1 MRSRGG
7 ALPSRSHIAAGIA
20 CAKLIRRKNRGAR
33 LATVSPVRIHPR
45 TEVRDMHRTLL
56 ATLMLILFGAM
67 SSSQAANLLI
77 NPGFEDGYNS
87 WSTTG
92 APDLRHSDPAPFE
105 GNNYAFSIAN
115 SHYTLQQDVSLLAA
129 GFLAEVIDSGA
140 LLAHFGG
147 WQSGYET
154 QSDEGQI
161 RLLQLDDGLQLL
173 DMASLPYFHSNST
186 WVEQSASIALLPGT
200 RTLRFFFDGLRHAGS
215 NNDAYLDATFLE
227 VAPVPVPGALPLG
240 LSALVSL
247 ALLGRRARRR
257 ASGAA

>member
-1 MRSRGG
+1 
-7 ALPSRSHIAAGIA
+7 
-20 CAKLIRRKNRGAR
+20 
-33 LATVSPVRIHPR
+33 
-45 TEVRDMHRTLL
+45 MHRTLL
-56 ATLMLILFGAM
+56 ATLMLMLFGAM
-67 SSSQAANLLI
+67 SSSQAANLLT
-77 NPGFEDGYNS
+77 NAGFEDGYNG

-186 WVEQSASIALLPGT
+186 WVGAGRRPAAP
-200 RTLRFFFDGLRHAGS
+200 LRFFFDGLRHAGS
-215 NNDAYLDATFLE
+215 TAASPCRRRGG
-227 VAPVPVPGALPLG
+227 AGALP
-240 LSALVSL
+240 A
-247 ALLGRRARRR
+247 
-257 ASGAA
+257 

>member
-1 MRSRGG
+1 
-7 ALPSRSHIAAGIA
+7 
-20 CAKLIRRKNRGAR
+20 
-33 LATVSPVRIHPR
+33 
-45 TEVRDMHRTLL
+45 MHRTLL
-56 ATLMLILFGAM
+56 ATLLLMLFGIV
-67 SSSQAANLLI
+67 STSQAANLLV
-77 NPGFEDGYNS
+77 NAGFEDGYNA

-92 APDLRHSDPAPFE
+92 APDLRHADPAPFE

-115 SHYTLQQDVSLLAA
+115 AHYTLQQDVSLLAA
-129 GFLAEVIDSGA
+129 GFLAATIDSGA
-140 LLAHFGG
+140 LVAHFGG

-161 RLLQLDDGLQLL
+161 RLLQLDGALQQLG
-173 DMASLPYFHSNST
+173 ATSLPYFHSNST
-186 WVEQSASIALLPGT
+186 WVEQVGSVGLLPGT